1 MRKLSILALVVIFA
15 GAMTVGVNAA
25 SDTAST
31 DVLFETNSSI
41 TLTVESGNT
50 VDFGDTLDP
59 NGVHFEKQATKLS
72 VSSNTDWEISYSK
85 SGSAKSSL
93 TVGLGGSSYVL
104 DSVDDPSS
112 FNSVTNDTISKAND
126 KSGINVSY
134 MLNDLKQLEEGTEHS
149 VDVTF
154 TATTQ

>member
-1 MRKLSILALVVIFA
+1 MRKVSILVLVVIFA

-59 NGVHFEKQATKLS
+59 NAVHFEKQATKLS

-93 TVGLGGSSYVL
+93 TVGLGSPSYGWDL
-104 DSVDDPSS
+104 VDNPSS
-112 FNSVTNDTISKAND
+112 FNTATNDTYSGTND
-126 KSGINVSY
+126 KSGINASY
-134 MLNDLKQLEEGTEHS
+134 MLNDLKQLQEGTEHS